1 MCQVIQTME
10 RSSVPLSCNRCCRT
24 LLTGASPAQTYSCTR
39 FGAGCEAASVRQCRM
54 DFPAQV
60 DTSWVLIEGTISL
73 FYWAEG
79 QENVLRVL

>member
-1 MCQVIQTME
+1 
-10 RSSVPLSCNRCCRT
+10 
-24 LLTGASPAQTYSCTR
+24 
-39 FGAGCEAASVRQCRM
+39 M